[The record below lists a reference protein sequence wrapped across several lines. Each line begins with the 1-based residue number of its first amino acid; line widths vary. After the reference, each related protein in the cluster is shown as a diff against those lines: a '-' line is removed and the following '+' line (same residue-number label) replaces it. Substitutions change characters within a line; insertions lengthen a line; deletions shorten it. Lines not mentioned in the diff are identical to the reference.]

1 MAIVLQGVSI
11 KYFCAS
17 STFLPRDEEAKHFH
31 ALVMKIQEK
40 RGKKKKDKRRQ
51 KNVKLNLKDMYNL
64 RDINMVSL
72 HHIKTFI

>member
-1 MAIVLQGVSI
+1 MVIVLQGVSI

-40 RGKKKKDKRRQ
+40 RGKKKKK
-51 KNVKLNLKDMYNL
+51 
-64 RDINMVSL
+64 
-72 HHIKTFI
+72 IKGGRKM